1 MLTID
6 HDCPRCKTKRVT
18 FDVLGRSAV
27 KHQYGGD
34 WQINFEFFAKCRSC
48 GFASILVAILDNY
61 SLITSLHTSEY
72 WRNNN
77 LNSDFKVIT
86 FVSIKDNAT
95 LSAPDHLPEHVAKAF
110 SEGAACLSIG
120 AYNAAGAMF
129 RLSIDLATKHLL
141 PSENIEDGPNRK
153 QRRELASRLEW
164 LFSQNLL
171 PRDLK
176 DLASCVRED
185 GNDGVHDGTLSE
197 ADAEDLADFA
207 VAVLSRLHTEPARV
221 ALAQQRRAARRAE

>member
-6 HDCPRCKTKRVT
+6 HDCPRCKTIRVT
-18 FDVLGRSAV
+18 FDVLGRSAI

-34 WQINFEFFAKCRSC
+34 WQINFEFFSKCRSC
-48 GFASILVAILDNY
+48 SFSTILVAILDNY
-61 SLITSLHTSEY
+61 SLVTSLHASEY
-72 WRNNN
+72 WRNTN
-77 LNSDFKVIT
+77 LNSDFKVVN

-141 PSENIEDGPNRK
+141 PSEDMVDGPNRK

-171 PRDLK
+171 PSDLK
-176 DLASCVRED
+176 DLASCIRED